1 MRPDLEIVAKQIDQ
15 GSRVLDLGC
24 GRGELL
30 AWLQRF
36 RSVNGYGL
44 DIDPDN
50 INACISAGVNVLEQD
65 LNLGLANFPDDSFDT
80 VVMTETIQA
89 VADPVFQLREMLR
102 IARNCVVSFPNFANW
117 RCRLYLATRGTMPIA
132 SHLPNRW
139 YDTPNIHLCSF
150 KDFEELCQELDINIV
165 ERFVVDAK
173 HQPRPL
179 MNRFPN
185 FFGVTAFYRL
195 ARSATQTVS
204 SLDADK
210 ETRT

>member
-1 MRPDLEIVAKQIDQ
+1 MRPDLEIVAKQIKQ

-30 AWLQRF
+30 EWLQEYRN
-36 RSVNGYGL
+36 VNGYGL

-50 INACISAGVNVLEQD
+50 INACIAAGVNVLEQD

-102 IARNCVVSFPNFANW
+102 IANNCVVSFPNFANW
-117 RCRLYLATRGTMPIA
+117 RCRLYIATRGNMPIA
-132 SHLPNRW
+132 KHLPNRW
-139 YDTPNIHLCSF
+139 FDTPNIHLCSF
-150 KDFEELCQELDINIV
+150 KDFEELCKEQNITIE
-165 ERFVVDAK
+165 ERFVVDSK
-173 HQPRPL
+173 NQPRPL
-179 MNRFPN
+179 MNKFPN

-195 ARSATQTVS
+195 ARA
-204 SLDADK
+204 
-210 ETRT
+210 

>member
-1 MRPDLEIVAKQIDQ
+1 MRADLEIVAQQIEA

-30 AWLQRF
+30 AWLQRY
-36 RSVNGYGL
+36 RSVKGDGL

-102 IARNCVVSFPNFANW
+102 IANNCVVSFPNFANW
-117 RCRLYLATRGTMPIA
+117 RCRMYLATRGTMPIA
-132 SHLPNRW
+132 KHLPNRW
-139 YDTPNIHLCSF
+139 FDTPNIHLCSF
-150 KDFEELCQELDINIV
+150 KDFEELCGEQQIKIV
-165 ERFVVDAK
+165 DRFVVDAK

-179 MNRFPN
+179 MNKFPN

-195 ARSATQTVS
+195 ARA
-204 SLDADK
+204 
-210 ETRT
+210 

>member
-1 MRPDLEIVAKQIDQ
+1 MRADLQIVANQIQ
-15 GSRVLDLGC
+15 HGSRVLDLGC

-30 AWLQRF
+30 AWLQRY
-36 RSVNGYGL
+36 RAVNGYGL

-65 LNLGLANFPDDSFDT
+65 LNLGLANFPDDSFDM

-102 IARNCVVSFPNFANW
+102 IAYNSVVSFPNFANW
-117 RCRLYLATRGTMPIA
+117 RCRLYLATRGTMPMA
-132 SHLPNRW
+132 KHLPNRW
-139 YDTPNIHLCSF
+139 FDTPNIHLCSF
-150 KDFEELCQELDINIV
+150 KDFEELCFEQNIKIV

-173 HQPRPL
+173 NQPRPL
-179 MNRFPN
+179 MNQFPN

-195 ARSATQTVS
+195 ARA
-204 SLDADK
+204 
-210 ETRT
+210 

>member
-1 MRPDLEIVAKQIDQ
+1 MRADLEIVAQQIEA

-30 AWLQRF
+30 AWLQRY
-36 RSVNGYGL
+36 RSVKGYGL

-102 IARNCVVSFPNFANW
+102 IANNCVVSFPNFANW
-117 RCRLYLATRGTMPIA
+117 RCRMYLATRGTMPIA
-132 SHLPNRW
+132 KHLPNRW
-139 YDTPNIHLCSF
+139 FDTPNIHLCSF
-150 KDFEELCQELDINIV
+150 KDFEELCGEQQIKIV
-165 ERFVVDAK
+165 DRFVVDAK

-179 MNRFPN
+179 MNKFRN

-195 ARSATQTVS
+195 ARA
-204 SLDADK
+204 
-210 ETRT
+210 

>member
-1 MRPDLEIVAKQIDQ
+1 M
-15 GSRVLDLGC
+15 LDLGC

-30 AWLQRF
+30 AWLQRY
-36 RSVNGYGL
+36 RSVKGYGL

-102 IARNCVVSFPNFANW
+102 IANNCVVSFPNFANW
-117 RCRLYLATRGTMPIA
+117 RCRMYLATRGTMPIA
-132 SHLPNRW
+132 KHLPNRW
-139 YDTPNIHLCSF
+139 FDTPNIHLCSF
-150 KDFEELCQELDINIV
+150 KDFEELCGEQQIKIV
-165 ERFVVDAK
+165 DRFVVDAK

-179 MNRFPN
+179 MNKFPN

-195 ARSATQTVS
+195 ARA
-204 SLDADK
+204 
-210 ETRT
+210 

>member
-1 MRPDLEIVAKQIDQ
+1 MRADLEIVAKQIDP

-24 GRGELL
+24 GTGELL
-30 AWLQRF
+30 AWLQSN

-50 INACISAGVNVLEQD
+50 INACIRAGVNVLEQD

-117 RCRLYLATRGTMPIA
+117 RCRLYLAVRGNMPMA
-132 SHLPNRW
+132 SNLPNSW
-139 YDTPNIHLCSF
+139 FDTPNIHLCSF
-150 KDFEELCQELDINIV
+150 KDFEELCRELDIAIV
-165 ERFVVDAK
+165 ERFVVDTK

-185 FFGVTAFYRL
+185 FYGVTAFYRL
-195 ARSATQTVS
+195 ARPDEKPNANI
-204 SLDADK
+204 
-210 ETRT
+210 